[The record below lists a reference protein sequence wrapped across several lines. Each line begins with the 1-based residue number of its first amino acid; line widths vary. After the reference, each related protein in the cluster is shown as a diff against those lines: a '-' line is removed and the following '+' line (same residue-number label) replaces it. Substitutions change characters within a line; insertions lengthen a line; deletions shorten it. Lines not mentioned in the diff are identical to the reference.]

1 MKCFCY
7 CKNVAR
13 WSSSFER
20 VLLFLQSNAPV
31 LSTYHKPLFPETLN
45 RNRFLMGNGWR
56 IEIDKE
62 SLRIP
67 RNIFLLGSLKNSQVS
82 FWVFGSRTLH
92 WSSETAISIPLV
104 GPIFEHIRR
113 FDIVKD
119 DQNYIE
125 EHFPQPL
132 LNSGPSESGYWI
144 HLFTHRAPFET
155 SSTQT
160 IKKPTFT
167 SCSRHTIHH
176 QKFRIWRRK

>member
-1 MKCFCY
+1 MSPVDRVLSREFCY
-7 CKNVAR
+7 
-13 WSSSFER
+13 F
-20 VLLFLQSNAPV
+20 SNPT
-31 LSTYHKPLFPETLN
+31 LRCSQHTKTLFPETLN
-45 RNRFLMGNGWR
+45 RDKLLMGYGYS
-56 IEIDKE
+56 IEIHKE
-62 SLRIP
+62 SLRIL